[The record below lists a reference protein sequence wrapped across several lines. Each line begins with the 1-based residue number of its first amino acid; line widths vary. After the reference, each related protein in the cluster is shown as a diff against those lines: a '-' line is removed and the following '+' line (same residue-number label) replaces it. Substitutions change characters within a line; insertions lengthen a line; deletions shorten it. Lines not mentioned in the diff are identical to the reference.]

1 MSNHY
6 TYTEEL
12 TVNQVYTETPPQ
24 RAGFTTYVNGEVDTS
39 TPGTYEVTYTFLKLD
54 PFETDTEV
62 KLVTVT
68 AEPQNNASI
77 SLIGDAVISIDL
89 DDVATY
95 VDEGATSTDG
105 TVFVTNLD
113 GTTSESFTGLPNVAG
128 SYTLI
133 YYVSGAFSNFV
144 TRTIHVAEGLNA
156 PSSGPNNVNA
166 VVNPPVEGP
175 ANLTAINLTTNPPV
189 EGPTNLTAVLETAP
203 VKPAIGYPIVSS
215 SGTSL
220 AVKPAVGY
228 PIVGKPAVGYPIDS
242 VQL

>member
-1 MSNHY
+1 MDQTLY
-6 TYTEEL
+6 IGDVYEEKGA
-12 TVNQVYTETPPQ
+12 TVPDGWVLRISGT
-24 RAGFTTYVNGEVDTS
+24 VDTS
-39 TPGTYEVTYTFLKLD
+39 TAGVYEITYYAFN
-54 PFETDTEV
+54 PETG
-62 KLVTVT
+62 
-68 AEPQNNASI
+68 QN
-77 SLIGDAVISIDL
+77 
-89 DDVATY
+89 
-95 VDEGATSTDG
+95 
-105 TVFVTNLD
+105 
-113 GTTSESFTGLPNVAG
+113 
-128 SYTLI
+128 
-133 YYVSGAFSNFV
+133 V

-166 VVNPPVEGP
+166 EVNPPVEGP
-175 ANLTAINLTTNPPV
+175 ANLTAVNLTTNPPVEGPTNVTAVNLTINPPV